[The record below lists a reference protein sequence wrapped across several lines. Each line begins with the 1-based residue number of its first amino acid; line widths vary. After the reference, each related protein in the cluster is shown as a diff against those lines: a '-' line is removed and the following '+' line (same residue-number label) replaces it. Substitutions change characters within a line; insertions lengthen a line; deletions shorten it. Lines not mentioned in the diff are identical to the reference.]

1 LALDIA
7 RLGLYGG
14 NATGRVALAE
24 SDGSLAADVALQV
37 ASLDLAPLM
46 AAADMSPA
54 PITGIAGLD
63 VTAKATGRS
72 PRALAESLSAKVA
85 AALDQASLAA
95 LEGSSIDGLRA
106 ELDLPGMASATTAK
120 VALRLNG
127 EALDLNL
134 SVDTPKQAMNG
145 EAFGLDL
152 ALASAPATASIKGT
166 VQQQPVPG
174 LDGALS
180 ADIPSLGGLLAWIGQ
195 PLPEGQPDPGP
206 VKLAGSL
213 ATDGGKVTL
222 KSLDIEGKAA
232 KATANGF
239 VDPTGNVTLFGGEV
253 WIANLDLNAYLPPP
267 AKKKAPAEDA
277 APADAGPKG
286 WSTEP
291 IDFSPLKSAEGKV
304 NVTTGPVTYRK
315 VKVMESAAEV
325 VLDGGVFTA
334 TVGKLIFDQ
343 GSAQANARVDASGKT
358 PKISYQVELTDIE
371 SKPFLET
378 FADMDRLSGRL
389 AFATSGGTAGG
400 NEKELVSNLNGEGA
414 FKFTDGAYRG
424 FDLAGTLR
432 NVGSLGIASGGEQPS
447 TDFTEMGGSFTIVN
461 GLLNNQDFKMLAPL
475 VRVGGAGDVDMPPRT
490 LDYKVDAKLVGTTQ
504 GQGGDEAIAGLPI
517 PIRAKGSWDNPKIE
531 VDWASVFQAAA
542 LDPER
547 LSAMPED
554 MKGLAEGFG
563 VAIPGLGGGTA
574 GESGDEGTLGGAVG
588 GVLNQLLGGGSG
600 GSSTAPA
607 EGGSEAAPSES
618 EPEPSSEKKKNSL
631 DPGSLLKKLF

>member
-1 LALDIA
+1 
-7 RLGLYGG
+7 
-14 NATGRVALAE
+14 
-24 SDGSLAADVALQV
+24 
-37 ASLDLAPLM
+37 
-46 AAADMSPA
+46 
-54 PITGIAGLD
+54 
-63 VTAKATGRS
+63 
-72 PRALAESLSAKVA
+72 
-85 AALDQASLAA
+85 
-95 LEGSSIDGLRA
+95 
-106 ELDLPGMASATTAK
+106 
-120 VALRLNG
+120 
-127 EALDLNL
+127 
-134 SVDTPKQAMNG
+134 
-145 EAFGLDL
+145 
-152 ALASAPATASIKGT
+152 
-166 VQQQPVPG
+166 
-174 LDGALS
+174 
-180 ADIPSLGGLLAWIGQ
+180 
-195 PLPEGQPDPGP
+195 LPEGQPDPGP

-253 WIANLDLNAYLPPP
+253 QITNLDLNAYLPPP

-277 APADAGPKG
+277 PPADAGPKG

-315 VKVMESAAEV
+315 VNVLESAAEV
-325 VLDGGVFTA
+325 TLEGGVLNA

-343 GSAQANARVDASGKT
+343 GSAKANARVDTAGTT
-358 PKISYQVELTDIE
+358 PKIAYDVALTDIQ

-389 AFATSGGTAGG
+389 AFSTNGRTAGT
-400 NEKELVSNLNGEGA
+400 NEKELVSNLNGDGA
-414 FKFTDGAYRG
+414 FKFTDGAYKG

-447 TDFTEMGGSFTIVN
+447 TDFSEMGGSFTIVN

-475 VRVGGAGDVDMPPRT
+475 VRVAGAGDVNMPPRT
-490 LDYKVDAKLVGTTQ
+490 LDYQVNAKLVGTTE

-542 LDPER
+542 LDPAR

-563 VAIPGLGGGTA
+563 VAIPGLGGSTT
-574 GESGDEGTLGGAVG
+574 GESGGEGALGGI
-588 GVLNQLLGGGSG
+588 LNQLLGGGDSG
-600 GSSTAPA
+600 STTGATEGSSEPT
-607 EGGSEAAPSES
+607 PSGTES
-618 EPEPSSEKKKNSL
+618 EPSSGEEEKKPLL
-631 DPGSLLKKLF
+631 DPGTLLKKLF